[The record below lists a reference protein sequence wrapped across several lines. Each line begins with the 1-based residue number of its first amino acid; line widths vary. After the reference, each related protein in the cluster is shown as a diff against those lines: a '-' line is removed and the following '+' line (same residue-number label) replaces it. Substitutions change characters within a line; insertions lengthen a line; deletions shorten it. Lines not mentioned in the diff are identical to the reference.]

1 MISKAGF
8 DGNLVI
14 NRFAKFLQ
22 YLMTLSHLSTNIDSI
37 LMNYA
42 NIMTGFS
49 TSLSNYFTNILRLL
63 IAFWGGGRGGG
74 GYYYGDRDWNSDE
87 YWRVS
92 LSESIRYTDGIF
104 LSQERDKQK
113 QKRIRTFSSFL
124 GINNFD
130 FGHFLIFLGKVKKH
144 LFYFNG
150 TYCLI
155 FVDIIIQI

>member
-22 YLMTLSHLSTNIDSI
+22 YLMTLSHLSTKIDSI

-49 TSLSNYFTNILRLL
+49 TSLSNYFNNILRLTDCFL
-63 IAFWGGGRGGG
+63 GGNIITVVVTGTVANIG
-74 GYYYGDRDWNSDE
+74 
-87 YWRVS
+87 VS

-113 QKRIRTFSSFL
+113 QKRIRTFSPFL

-130 FGHFLIFLGKVKKH
+130 FGHF
-144 LFYFNG
+144 
-150 TYCLI
+150 
-155 FVDIIIQI
+155 

>member
-63 IAFWGGGRGGG
+63 IAFWGWGRGGG
-74 GYYYGDRDWNSDE
+74 
-87 YWRVS
+87 
-92 LSESIRYTDGIF
+92 
-104 LSQERDKQK
+104 
-113 QKRIRTFSSFL
+113 
-124 GINNFD
+124 
-130 FGHFLIFLGKVKKH
+130 
-144 LFYFNG
+144 
-150 TYCLI
+150 
-155 FVDIIIQI
+155 DIITVVVTGTVANIGEFPSQKAFGILMAFFCLKKEINRNKKELGPFRPF